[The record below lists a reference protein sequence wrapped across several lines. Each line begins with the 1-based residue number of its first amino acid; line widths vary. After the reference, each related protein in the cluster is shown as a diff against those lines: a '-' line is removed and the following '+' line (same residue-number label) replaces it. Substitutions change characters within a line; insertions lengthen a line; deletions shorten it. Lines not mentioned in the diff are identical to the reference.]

1 MSIASL
7 KGEVD
12 ELAGTANGL
21 RQERN
26 VRVARSLAIVKRRIG
41 SPPGL
46 AVCFSAGFLLGSRA
60 SADST
65 DADRRETGQGNKERD
80 KEGLV
85 SKILLGPLLAAAV
98 KMALAFLTEKSGSRT
113 FGGTE

>member
-7 KGEVD
+7 KDELD
-12 ELAGTANGL
+12 ELAGNANDL

-26 VRVARSLAIVKRRIG
+26 VRIARSLAIVKRRIG

-46 AVCFSAGFLLGSRA
+46 AVCFSAGFLLGSPA
-60 SADST
+60 GEDST
-65 DADRRETGQGNKERD
+65 EADQRHKEGDKEGD

-85 SKILLGPLLAAAV
+85 SKILIGPLLATTV
-98 KMALAFLTEKSGSRT
+98 RMALAFLTEKSGNPT
-113 FGGTE
+113 FRGPE